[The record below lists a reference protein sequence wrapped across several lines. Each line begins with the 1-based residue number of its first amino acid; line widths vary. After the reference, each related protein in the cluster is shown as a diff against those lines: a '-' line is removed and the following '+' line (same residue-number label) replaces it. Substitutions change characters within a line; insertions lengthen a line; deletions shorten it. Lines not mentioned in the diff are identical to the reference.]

1 MSVARAEPLVV
12 FTPSGRR
19 GRFDAGTTVLDAG
32 RALGVDIDSVCGGR
46 GLCGRCQVQPSLGE
60 FPKLG
65 LVSQADHLSAP
76 GEVEAEYERL
86 HGLAADRR
94 LACTATVRGDVVIDV
109 PPESQVHRQ
118 VVRKELARR
127 AFEID
132 PVVRLHYVQV
142 APPVLASPRGD
153 LARLKDAL
161 AAEWGLTDLA
171 ADLQVIRALPAALE
185 AGSYGVTVAV
195 HDGAR
200 HHRGLAGPPRARHG
214 RRP

>member
-1 MSVARAEPLVV
+1 VSGVDTMPQPMIV

-19 GRFDAGTTVLDAG
+19 GRFDAGTTILDAG

-76 GEVEAEYERL
+76 GEVESEYDQL
-86 HGLAADRR
+86 HGLPADRR
-94 LACTATVRGDVVIDV
+94 LACTATMRSDVVIDV

-118 VVRKELARR
+118 FVRKELARR

-142 APPVLASPRGD
+142 APPCWPRRAATWRASRTP
-153 LARLKDAL
+153 
-161 AAEWGLTDLA
+161 W
-171 ADLQVIRALPAALE
+171 PP
-185 AGSYGVTVAV
+185 S
-195 HDGAR
+195 GAW
-200 HHRGLAGPPRARHG
+200 PTW
-214 RRP
+214 RPTCR